1 MEYKYNGYTFIPHR
15 QLKQGERG
23 LDLWHTMKKLGMRR
37 DDLLG
42 MWNYSDRK
50 VDYDYTEFYE
60 AMNDSSMDIFYCKE
74 TKKYYI
80 PCENELFEC
89 NG

>member
-1 MEYKYNGYTFIPHR
+1 MEYKYNGYTFIPYR
-15 QLKQGERG
+15 ELKKDEKG
-23 LDLWHTMKKLGMRR
+23 LDLYHTMKKLGMKR
-37 DDLLG
+37 DELLG

-50 VDYDYTEFYE
+50 VYYDYTEFYK
-60 AMNDSSMDIFYCKE
+60 AMDVFYCKE